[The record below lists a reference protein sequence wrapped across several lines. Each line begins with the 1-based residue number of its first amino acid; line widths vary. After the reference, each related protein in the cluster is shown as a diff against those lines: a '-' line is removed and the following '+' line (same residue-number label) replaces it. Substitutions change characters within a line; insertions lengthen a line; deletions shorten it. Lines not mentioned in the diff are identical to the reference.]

1 MSLARPPSA
10 TSGAPEISP
19 AFIRIAERDRAR
31 KEEAQRRR
39 DERAEFEPTRDDL
52 SSTLAAFESD
62 VAECA
67 RAFADVARTHASRAS
82 DDAATRARRREEGKA
97 ALRAVNARAQAL
109 DRRASEASAR
119 ASAHECRVM
128 GMQLRDLRDALA
140 AALGTVAPRE
150 RFRFASRTRPR
161 TRRAA
166 SAVGTAGG
174 DDGTSGGSGD
184 VVVDGSEGDDDD
196 ERSPGTRDRRGETVV
211 ARDVREGEDYVLER
225 LVDCDVF
232 VLGAV
237 RAIRAHELK
246 RCRVY
251 VAAVAGSAHLENV
264 IDCVFCVAAR
274 QTRVHGARRTRFH
287 LRVASRP
294 IIEHSREVAFA
305 PLMRYFEA
313 EHDELRTSVGLPAC
327 ENEMWREVDD
337 FLWLRASQS
346 PNWRELEDDARAND
360 EAAMREAY
368 AEATRDASDREQT
381 RT

>member
-1 MSLARPPSA
+1 MSLARPPPSTSA
-10 TSGAPEISP
+10 STDIST
-19 AFIRIAERDRAR
+19 AFARIAERDRAR

-39 DERAEFEPTRDDL
+39 DERAEAEPTREHL
-52 SSTLAAFESD
+52 SSAIAAFESD

-67 RAFADVARTHASRAS
+67 RAFADIARTHGARAS
-82 DDAATRARRREEGKA
+82 DDAETRARRREEGKA

-109 DRRASEASAR
+109 DRRASEASAV
-119 ASAHECRVM
+119 ASAHESRVM

-140 AALGTVAPRE
+140 SALGAVAPRE

-166 SAVGTAGG
+166 SDGGTE
-174 DDGTSGGSGD
+174 GD
-184 VVVDGSEGDDDD
+184 VVVEESQRDDDDGDDDG
-196 ERSPGTRDRRGETVV
+196 ECSPGTRDRRGETVV
-211 ARDVREGEDYVLER
+211 VQDVREGEDYVLER

-232 VLGAV
+232 VLGVV

-305 PLMRYFEA
+305 PLMRDFEV
-313 EHDELRTSVGLPAC
+313 EHDELRASAGLPAS

-337 FLWLRASQS
+337 FLWLKASQS
-346 PNWRELEDDARAND
+346 PNWRALDDDARASD
-360 EAAMREAY
+360 QVAMRETY
-368 AEATRDASDREQT
+368 VRATRDARE